1 MNRTEAVSIA
11 NSPVDLSVIIP
22 ISERHDDI
30 RTLFSAYKAAVE
42 NTRLPYEFIFVLDGE
57 FPEAMRDLQQ
67 LITEGEKIKIIKLAK
82 WFGEATA
89 LTVGFEH
96 SSGPALLTLPAYFQ
110 VEPAEIPRLVAE
122 LGDNDM
128 IVARRWP
135 RSDSIVNRIQ
145 SRAFHLP
152 IRFLTKLDFQD
163 LGCGVRVFKRR
174 VLDEVSIYGDQ
185 HRFLP
190 LLAHRQ
196 GFKVVQSDASQ
207 AEQDTK
213 KRQYSIGVYL
223 RRVLDILSIFFLL
236 KFAKKPMRFF
246 GLLGSGVFGA
256 GALILLT
263 LAFQRLIW
271 SVPLSDRPMLLLG
284 SLLLVLGIQIFAIG
298 LVGEIIIF
306 THAKNL
312 KEYTIEKI
320 VN

>member
-1 MNRTEAVSIA
+1 MNNPEPVPVAD
-11 NSPVDLSVIIP
+11 NPVDLSVIIP

-30 RTLFSAYKAAVE
+30 QAVFSAYKAGVE
-42 NTRLPYEFIFVLDGE
+42 DTKLSYEFIYILDGD

-67 LITEGEKIKIIKLAK
+67 LRASGEKIKIIKLAK

-96 SSGPALLTLPAYFQ
+96 SSGPVLLTLPAYLQ
-110 VEPAEIPRLVAE
+110 VKPAEIPRLVSE
-122 LGDNDM
+122 LGENDM
-128 IVARRWP
+128 VVARRWP
-135 RSDSIVNRIQ
+135 RGDSLINRIQ
-145 SRAFHLP
+145 SRAFHIP

-163 LGCGVRVFKRR
+163 LGCGMRVFKRR
-174 VLDEVSIYGDQ
+174 VVDEISIYGDQ

-190 LLAHRQ
+190 LLAYRQ
-196 GFKVVQSDASQ
+196 GFKVVQSDAAQ
-207 AEQDTK
+207 AEQDTR
-213 KRQYSIGVYL
+213 KRQYSFGVYL

-246 GLLGSGVFGA
+246 GLLGSGIFGA
-256 GALILLT
+256 GSLILLT
-263 LAFQRLIW
+263 LAFQRLVW

-284 SLLLVLGIQIFAIG
+284 SLLLVLGIQVFAIG

-306 THAKNL
+306 THAKEI
-312 KEYTIEKI
+312 KEYTIEEI